1 MTEPKAPQAR
11 SYRTRLKAERS
22 DRLYLEVLQH
32 LLTGHRYRDP
42 HYTATR
48 LAADLQTNTR
58 YISAAVA
65 NSTGDNFNALVNS
78 LRVRDACRM
87 LSQARFDRYT
97 VEEVGLMAGFSSRQ
111 AFYLAFSRRYQ
122 VTPLAYRRQ
131 AHAVQAAKTEPK
143 PSGTSSRK
151 AAPKAEQS

>member
-1 MTEPKAPQAR
+1 MTESKASQTR

-22 DRLYLEVLQH
+22 DRLYLQVLQH

-122 VTPLAYRRQ
+122 VTPLAYRRE
-131 AHAVQAAKTEPK
+131 AHAAQAAQTACKAKGKSP
-143 PSGTSSRK
+143 RK
-151 AAPKAEQS
+151 AAPKAE

>member
-1 MTEPKAPQAR
+1 MTESKASQTR

-22 DRLYLEVLQH
+22 DRLYLQVLQH

-97 VEEVGLMAGFSSRQ
+97 VNANLNRHTHLNPFFVLVPPPPQGHFLLLPLYHGHSICLVQFSKIIDEKIL
-111 AFYLAFSRRYQ
+111 YTLLLLYKM
-122 VTPLAYRRQ
+122 Y
-131 AHAVQAAKTEPK
+131 K
-143 PSGTSSRK
+143 
-151 AAPKAEQS
+151 